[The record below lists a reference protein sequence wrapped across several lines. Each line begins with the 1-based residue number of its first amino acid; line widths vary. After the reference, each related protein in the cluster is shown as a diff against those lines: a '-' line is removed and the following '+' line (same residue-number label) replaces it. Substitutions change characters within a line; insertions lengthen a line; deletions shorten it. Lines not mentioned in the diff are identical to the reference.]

1 MTSRIYGSPGLLSDD
16 SAVESWESSTQRDIS
31 PNDTPFQNTSSDT
44 DGQHF
49 IIFSRNFFL
58 YSLIQLEF
66 KFIVIFLRSGKM

>member
-44 DGQHF
+44 DGMNSSLLFFHF
-49 IIFSRNFFL
+49 FFL
-58 YSLIQLEF
+58 TPLF
-66 KFIVIFLRSGKM
+66 RF

>member
-44 DGQHF
+44 DGMNLSF
-49 IIFSRNFFL
+49 TRAIF
-58 YSLIQLEF
+58 
-66 KFIVIFLRSGKM
+66 